1 MSINVY
7 TRKQLVAALV
17 SAALLTLCAASLLT
31 LTRAVRETS
40 GRGGRPEEGR
50 RREQAIA
57 ALVAPP
63 VEFEL
68 NEGQADP
75 DVRFVARGHGHT
87 LFLTSSEAVFW
98 LSDPEWA
105 TAASSRAGLSTP
117 PASRPRPA
125 PSVLRMKILGAARDA
140 RVAGQGRSEGHVN
153 YLVGSDPARQRTNV
167 PLFERVHYESVYP
180 GIDLVYYGNQQQ
192 LEFDF
197 ALAPGAEPGAIKL
210 AFEGADRLEIDERG
224 DLLLHVAGRKLVQ
237 RRPLIYQEGGGARE
251 EVAGRYVSRGGG
263 VIGFEVGEYDPT
275 RELVIDPVLTYASY
289 QLSAND
295 IDLDADGNV
304 YLVSS
309 TQVAGL
315 PTTPGAFQGSNR
327 SGTWPGNTF
336 INADIYLRKL
346 APVSGGGF
354 RLVYATYIGGFGDDS
369 GGVAVD
375 KGGNVYVAGTTNS
388 ADFPVTQNAA
398 QKRLNRGTPDNT
410 GAGTCCRDIP
420 PYDAFVMKFGPGGD
434 LRYSSYHGGSG
445 SDGAAGPL
453 LDGRGNVFLVGNAG
467 PASNDFPVTANAFQA
482 SRPVAATETRDDPLF
497 DAQQRGFDLFITK
510 ISLANDHPS
519 LLYSTYFGGNRADR
533 LTGAAVDQHGNVY
546 LMGETGSSNF
556 PVTANAVRADRFE
569 IPAPIDI
576 PASTPISNF
585 VVKFDP
591 AAAGGSPVAYGT
603 ILGST
608 FLQRTRDLAVDRAG
622 KIYVLSKAH
631 DPAGCN
637 LDAARQALC
646 EFPVTPGA
654 MQPARQGGEDALL
667 VKLDPSRPRSLVYS
681 TYFGGSADD
690 DGFGLEPD
698 EAGNAYV
705 VGRTFSTDFPVT
717 PGVFQTAF
725 GGGSTEDISAPGGDG
740 YVAKVDA
747 AGASLVYLTYLGG
760 AAGDSAQVLKLD
772 GAGGVYASGWTFSQ
786 NFPVTD
792 HTAANPDS
800 PISGFL
806 VKIMPE
812 VDAGR
817 AGVSLDAAR
826 AVDPLYDASK
836 FVRQHY
842 LDFLNRE
849 PDAAGHAFWTREITG
864 CGGDEACAALK
875 RLNVSAA
882 FFLSIEFQRTGYLV
896 YRSYR
901 AAFGRMPSY
910 EEFTP
915 DAREISR
922 GVTVGT
928 PGWESQLRENE
939 RAFLNSFVER
949 AEFRGRHD
957 GLSHEQYVEALHANA
972 GVRPSPA
979 EREALVAGLR
989 GGSETR
995 ASVLAKVAG
1004 GEELSRRE
1012 FTRAFVL
1019 MQYFGY
1025 LKRTPDEAGYNF
1037 WLSKLN
1043 DFGGNYVNAQ
1053 MVEAFITSF
1062 EYRDRF
1068 KTMPRAG
1075 E

>member
-1 MSINVY
+1 MLIKAS
-7 TRKQLVAALV
+7 TRQLLVGFV
-17 SAALLTLCAASLLT
+17 SAALLTFCAVGLL
-31 LTRAVRETS
+31 LSRGAGRES
-40 GRGGRPEEGR
+40 GARDARP
-50 RREQAIA
+50 AAA
-57 ALVAPP
+57 ALVALPMQ
-63 VEFEL
+63 FEQ
-68 NEGQADP
+68 NEGQAGP
-75 DVRFVARGHGHT
+75 GVGFVARGQGHA
-87 LFLTSSEAVFW
+87 LFLKPSEATFT
-98 LSDPEWA
+98 LDDARPRAE
-105 TAASSRAGLSTP
+105 AAFAAAGLRTP
-117 PASRPRPA
+117 PASRPPSP
-125 PSVLRMKILGAARDA
+125 PSVLRMRLLGADAGARGVG
-140 RVAGQGRSEGHVN
+140 RGRSEGHVN
-153 YLVGSDPARQRTNV
+153 YLVGNDPARRRANV
-167 PLFERVHYESVYP
+167 PVFEEVLYEGVYP

-197 ALAPGAEPGAIKL
+197 ALKPGAEPGAIRM
-210 AFEGADRLEIDERG
+210 AFEGADRLEIDEGG

-237 RRPLIYQEGGGARE
+237 RRPLIYQGRGGARE
-251 EVAGRYVSRGGG
+251 QVAGRYVRRGEG
-263 VIGFEVGEYDPT
+263 VIGFEVGEYDAT
-275 RELVIDPVLTYASY
+275 RELIIDPVLTYASY

-295 IDLDADGNV
+295 ITLDAAGNL

-309 TQVAGL
+309 TQSLTL
-315 PTTPGAFQGSNR
+315 PTTPGAFQSANR
-327 SGTWPGNTF
+327 SGTWPGGAFN
-336 INADIYLRKL
+336 NADIHLRKL
-346 APVSGGGF
+346 APAAGGGY
-354 RLVYATYIGGFGDDS
+354 RLVYATYIGGFGDES

-375 KGGNVYVAGTTNS
+375 REGHVYVGGTTNS
-388 ADFPVTQNAA
+388 EDFPLTPNAA

-410 GAGTCCRDIP
+410 GAGTCCLDIP

-445 SDGAAGPL
+445 SDGAGGPL

-467 PASNDFPVTANAFQA
+467 AASNDFPVTAGAFQPT
-482 SRPVAATETRDDPLF
+482 RPAAAAEPRDDPLF
-497 DAQQRGFDLFITK
+497 DSQQRRFDLFITK
-510 ISLANDHPS
+510 LSLADDSPA

-533 LTGAAVDQHGNVY
+533 LTGAAVDQRGHVY
-546 LMGETGSSNF
+546 LTGETGSSDF
-556 PVTANAVRADRFE
+556 PVTANAVRAGRFD
-569 IPAPIDI
+569 IPASIDI

-591 AAAGGSPVAYGT
+591 AAAGGSAVVYGT

-622 KIYVLSKAH
+622 RIYVLSKAH
-631 DPAGCN
+631 DPAACN

-646 EFPVTPGA
+646 EFPTTPGA
-654 MQPARQGGEDALL
+654 MQPARPGGEDVLL
-667 VKLDPSRPRSLVYS
+667 VKLDPSRRDSLVYS

-698 EAGNAYV
+698 EAGNAYLA
-705 VGRTFSTDFPVT
+705 GRTFSTDFPVT

-725 GGGSTEDISAPGGDG
+725 GGGSADDISAPGGDG

-772 GAGGVYASGWTFSQ
+772 GARGVVVSGWTFSQ

-792 HTAANPDS
+792 QSGPAAGG

-806 VKIMPE
+806 VRLMPE
-812 VDAGR
+812 VDAAR

-826 AVDPLYDASK
+826 AADPLAEASK

-842 LDFLNRE
+842 LDFLNCE
-849 PDAAGHAFWTREITG
+849 PDAAGQSFWTQEIAG
-864 CGGDEACAALK
+864 CGGDRSCVALK
-875 RLNVSAA
+875 RVNVSAA

-896 YRSYR
+896 YRSYL
-901 AAFGRMPSY
+901 AAYGRRPTY

-915 DAREISR
+915 DAREFGR
-922 GVTVGT
+922 GVAVGA
-928 PGWESQLRENE
+928 PGWENRLRENE
-939 RAFLNSFVER
+939 RAFLESFAGR
-949 AEFRGRHD
+949 AEFGGRYD
-957 GLSHEQYVEALHANA
+957 GLSPEQYVDALHANA
-972 GVRPSPA
+972 GLRPSAA

-989 GGSETR
+989 GGAETR

-1004 GEELSRRE
+1004 GEALSRKE
-1012 FTRAFVL
+1012 FARAFVL

-1025 LKRTPDEAGYNF
+1025 LKRSPDEGGYNF
-1037 WLSKLN
+1037 WLTKLN
-1043 DFGGNYVNAQ
+1043 DFGGHYGNAQ

-1068 KTMPRAG
+1068 RTVPRVA